1 MKVYEV
7 YLFEYEGSSRLFFV
21 RDDDTNFE
29 NDVKTAIINVV
40 RTILSGENEDYFYL
54 FYDNYDKSAYIS
66 LLNDSVAE
74 RIFIIEMKKLGYKLI
89 EADEKI
95 SLRGDINLVG
105 KYVDMADDITKEVI
119 EYLSTNE
126 EIQEIKR
133 NFENK
138 TRELWEAEHE
148 SD

>member
-21 RDDDTNFE
+21 RDDDINFE